1 MDRYIVT
8 GWWYNFVCFE
18 KKKKNLF
25 IPPTFAEICASTK
38 GARFALDQKY
48 YSCTLDNS
56 TENDYILFY

>member
-1 MDRYIVT
+1 MYSYWLVVQFRVFREEEEE
-8 GWWYNFVCFE
+8 FVY
-18 KKKKNLF
+18 
-25 IPPTFAEICASTK
+25 PPTFAEICASTK